1 MSETTIQKQSFASYK
16 ANNTIEDGDN
26 VVMYLSRENMSIIRV
41 KHGEYFNCKF
51 GSYKHSDMIGL
62 EYGTKLGSNT
72 GRGFL
77 YLLYPTPE
85 LWTLVLP
92 HRTQILYIADISFVM
107 NFLNLK
113 PGMSMIESGTG
124 SGSFSHSIVRTLA
137 PHGHLYTFEYHQ
149 ERVNAA
155 KKEFE
160 EHGVS
165 DLVTLRCRDVC
176 KDGFD
181 LEDKVDA
188 IFLDLPAP
196 WEAVASA
203 KKAFKQNKIGKIC
216 TFSPCIEQISRTV
229 TALNEQ
235 GFVDIQ
241 MYECLIRFN
250 EVRVIPM
257 WTIDEAMEKQRAV
270 EKKRKRATP
279 RVMRDDINK
288 DSTTGQDEEEKSEH
302 VKKSVKV
309 EPSVDDSNQSSAA
322 ATPNSTTESEM
333 EDGMSSTAAST
344 PVAGSESTLG
354 ASASSSTST
363 STSAAVAAA
372 EPRERID
379 PKNVVV
385 TRLPAEQRGHTS
397 YLMFATFMPAVQRPN
412 LTETK
417 AAATAASASSA
428 AEPVEEK

>member
-1 MSETTIQKQSFASYK
+1 M
-16 ANNTIEDGDN
+16 
-26 VVMYLSRENMSIIRV
+26 IRV
-41 KHGEYFNCKF
+41 RKGEYFNCKF
-51 GSYKHSDMIGL
+51 GSYKHADMIGL

-77 YLLYPTPE
+77 YLLHPTPE

-124 SGSFSHSIVRTLA
+124 SGSFSHSIARTLA
-137 PHGHLYTFEYHQ
+137 PTGHLYTFEYHQ

-160 EHGVS
+160 EHGLS
-165 DLVTLRCRDVC
+165 DMVTLQCRDVC

-181 LEDKVDA
+181 MENKVDA
-188 IFLDLPAP
+188 SKYTFLRLASFLSCNSCTDLLSFVPLVFLDLPAP

-203 KKAFKQNKIGKIC
+203 KKAFKHNKIGKIC

-241 MYECLIRFN
+241 MFECLIRFN
-250 EVRVIPM
+250 EIRVIPM
-257 WTIDEAMEKQRAV
+257 WTIEEAMEKQRAV
-270 EKKRKRATP
+270 EKKRKRDKPQAVSKRNEKRQERQTNE
-279 RVMRDDINK
+279 D
-288 DSTTGQDEEEKSEH
+288 TEEESSKDKIAKLETL
-302 VKKSVKV
+302 
-309 EPSVDDSNQSSAA
+309 VDDSNDSSAA
-322 ATPNSTTESEM
+322 ATPMSTSGSEA
-333 EDGMSSTAAST
+333 EQPSATST
-344 PVAGSESTLG
+344 PVITSEATMS
-354 ASASSSTST
+354 SATIT
-363 STSAAVAAA
+363 AAEA
-372 EPRERID
+372 EPRERIN

-397 YLMFATFMPAVQRPN
+397 YLMFATFTPAFQQPSLR
-412 LTETK
+412 EKK
-417 AAATAASASSA
+417 AAEAA
-428 AEPVEEK
+428 VVN